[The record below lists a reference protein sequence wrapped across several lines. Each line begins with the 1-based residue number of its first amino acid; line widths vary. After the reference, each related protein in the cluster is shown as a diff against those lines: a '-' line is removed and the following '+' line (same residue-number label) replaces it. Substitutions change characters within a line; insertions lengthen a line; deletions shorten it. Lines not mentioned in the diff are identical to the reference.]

1 MNVFASSAALVI
13 GIAAV
18 LTFYTALLHLVRTP
32 SSRSYQFRILRDL
45 LVGVQGLQLCFIA
58 RGWHLE
64 HPFLLYPFV
73 TLLFVSGPLNYIRYY
88 MFFYPG
94 GKVPLRL
101 VAQLIPAA
109 LMLALE
115 SWFYFAGPGHAAT
128 AFSAIFVDPTRH
140 PAVLALLAGT
150 VVVLAQFARLLRLEL
165 SFLHSA
171 KIRQPVRVSSVIT
184 VLYMVASGLIATGF
198 FLVRPPILQG
208 GILLLGLTGITYLLF
223 ENRYPQFYQLVAQE
237 ERQQKYKRSV
247 IQGLSKDK
255 IMARLRELMEEEK
268 LYREL
273 ELRLDDV
280 AGRLFITPHQLSEFV
295 NDQLGVSFPNYVNRY
310 RVEEAKELLLR
321 NADQSTLAVGFEVGF
336 GSKQSFNT
344 SFKQHTG
351 MTPSEY
357 RKQNTRPPAGK
368 P

>member
-1 MNVFASSAALVI
+1 MNLLAYTAALVI
-13 GIAAV
+13 GIAAI
-18 LTFYTALLHLVRTP
+18 LTFYTALLHVVRTP
-32 SSRSYQFRILRDL
+32 VSRAYQFRILRDV
-45 LVGVQGLQLCFIA
+45 LVGVQGLQLCFLA

-64 HPFLLYPFV
+64 HPLLLYPFV

-101 VAQLIPAA
+101 AAQLIPAA

-115 SWFYFAGPGHAAT
+115 SWFYFAGPGRAAA
-128 AFSAIFVDPTRH
+128 AFGVIFADPLRH
-140 PAVLALLAGT
+140 PASLALLAGI
-150 VVVLAQFARLLRLEL
+150 VAVLAQFARLLRLEL

-171 KIRQPVRVSSVIT
+171 KIRQPVLASSVIT
-184 VLYMVASGLIATGF
+184 ALYMVATGLIAAGF
-198 FLVRPPILQG
+198 FLARPPILQS
-208 GILLLGLTGITYLLF
+208 GILLLGLAGITYLLF
-223 ENRYPQFYQLVAQE
+223 ENRYPQFYQLVALE

-280 AGRLFITPHQLSEFV
+280 AARLFITPHQLSEFV
-295 NDQLGVSFPNYVNRY
+295 NDQLGLSFPNYVNRY
-310 RVEEAKELLLR
+310 RVEEAKALLLR
-321 NADQSTLAVGFEVGF
+321 NADQSALAVGFEVGF

-357 RKQNTRPPAGK
+357 RKQNTGLSSGK
-368 P
+368 S